1 MSDENKTRQQL
12 LDELKESRQRN
23 KDLEMMEKEYHLT
36 SEALQV
42 RLRHEKAL
50 ADCSHALLKIGATTE
65 KLTEALG
72 YLLSATEVSRVY
84 LFENFED
91 PEKGLCARQIN
102 EVCAKGVI
110 PKADN
115 PDLRQTP
122 YKDGFR
128 RWRNELSCGRP
139 IRGLISSFPE
149 SERKILEPQGIQSI
163 LVLPVQVAGQWHGF
177 IGFDD
182 CHGFHDWSDVDVSL
196 LSTGAEIIG
205 SCIELKRAEITLL
218 NNEEKFRGLSKEFNA
233 ILDTVP
239 DSLTLQSPDLKIIW
253 ANRGAAARLSL
264 KIDEIIGRECYRL
277 WHQSGEPCRKCP
289 VQRCFRNG
297 EPAKENVTTPDGRI
311 WELRAVPVK
320 GENGRVVN
328 VVEVAREITERKL
341 AEQELKAKKA
351 ELEVLN
357 RNLGERVREEVTKNR
372 EKDHILIQQSRQAVM
387 GEMFGYIAHQWRQ
400 PLTVVS
406 LLVQDIEEC
415 YTYANFTKDYLD
427 TTVNK
432 IIQLIQHMSLTID
445 DFRDFFKPDKVKTQ
459 FFVDEI
465 VKKTLCFM
473 EASLKYYE
481 IAVDTNIET
490 GLSVNGYPNEYSQVL
505 LNILSNA
512 KDVFIERKTAEP
524 RISIKGFRELNKTV
538 VTITDNAGGIDNAIK
553 NRVFDPYFS
562 TKNGSNS
569 TGIGLYMSRIIIEKN
584 MGGSLTARNV
594 ENGAE
599 FRIDV

>member
-1 MSDENKTRQQL
+1 MSDEKKTRQQL
-12 LDELKESRQRN
+12 LDELKEYRQHN
-23 KDLEMMEKEYHLT
+23 
-36 SEALQV
+36 
-42 RLRHEKAL
+42 
-50 ADCSHALLKIGATTE
+50 
-65 KLTEALG
+65 
-72 YLLSATEVSRVY
+72 
-84 LFENFED
+84 
-91 PEKGLCARQIN
+91 
-102 EVCAKGVI
+102 
-110 PKADN
+110 
-115 PDLRQTP
+115 
-122 YKDGFR
+122 
-128 RWRNELSCGRP
+128 
-139 IRGLISSFPE
+139 
-149 SERKILEPQGIQSI
+149 
-163 LVLPVQVAGQWHGF
+163 
-177 IGFDD
+177 
-182 CHGFHDWSDVDVSL
+182 
-196 LSTGAEIIG
+196 
-205 SCIELKRAEITLL
+205 
-218 NNEEKFRGLSKEFNA
+218 KEFNA

-239 DSLTLQSPDLKIIW
+239 DSLTLQSPDLEIVW
-253 ANRGAAARLSL
+253 ANRGAAAQLGL
-264 KIDEIIGRECYRL
+264 KLDEVIGRKCYRL
-277 WHQSGEPCRKCP
+277 WHQSDKPCSKCP
-289 VQRCFRNG
+289 VQKSFRNG

-320 GENGRVVN
+320 GENGRIVN
-328 VVEVAREITERKL
+328 VIEMGRDITERKL

-357 RNLGERVREEVTKNR
+357 RNLGERVREEVTRNR

-415 YTYANFTKDYLD
+415 YTYGNFTKDYLD

-432 IIQLIQHMSLTID
+432 IIKLIQHMSLTID

-473 EASLKYYE
+473 EASLKNYE
-481 IAVDTNIET
+481 IAVDTNIEP

-524 RISIKGFRELNKTV
+524 RISIKGFRERNKTV

-584 MGGSLTARNV
+584 MRGSLTARNV